1 MSEEQQSIS
10 QILRAARE
18 QRGLDIDTVYRQTGI
33 SLPVLQGMENDHLDI
48 IEPVFARMALQ
59 AYAEYLALDAEP
71 LIGRFNQEYGPAI
84 APTPVS
90 VQPVSTAITGPRLSL
105 PPVSTI
111 LRTIGLGVGALLLL
125 VLAISF
131 FGGSDKPKTA
141 QAPPPEPTPVV
152 KSSPVQQ
159 QRKEPATEMVRI
171 ATPLATAA
179 SEPPP
184 AVEQRDLT
192 STENSAPQTPPQQ
205 GPTPQQNAQA
215 AVQETPLTNTIDP
228 AIEPMPLASAATA
241 NSSIGIAD
249 SDADTNTDPTP
260 ANTSSNTQAR
270 LVDPAATT
278 APAQPTE
285 GVDLSGS
292 APSATPPIEQASTTT
307 TNSAQPI
314 GLDRA
319 SQQPSSVD
327 PLSPSS
333 GLVLEVEALD
343 STWVQI
349 HWDGKR
355 TFQGIIPR
363 GERRRFDADDHFL
376 VLSGRAHG
384 LRYRLNNELLG
395 NGQLGEATK
404 MLRFRANSDGIEF
417 LGPNFTPLTG
427 DAAAEQP

>member
-192 STENSAPQTPPQQ
+192 STENSAPQTPPPQ
-205 GPTPQQNAQA
+205 GNA
-215 AVQETPLTNTIDP
+215 
-228 AIEPMPLASAATA
+228 
-241 NSSIGIAD
+241 AD
-249 SDADTNTDPTP
+249 EYHRPCDRTDAPCLCCY
-260 ANTSSNTQAR
+260 S
-270 LVDPAATT
+270 
-278 APAQPTE
+278 E
-285 GVDLSGS
+285 
-292 APSATPPIEQASTTT
+292 
-307 TNSAQPI
+307 
-314 GLDRA
+314 
-319 SQQPSSVD
+319 
-327 PLSPSS
+327 
-333 GLVLEVEALD
+333 
-343 STWVQI
+343 
-349 HWDGKR
+349 
-355 TFQGIIPR
+355 FQHRHR
-363 GERRRFDADDHFL
+363 GFRRRYKH
-376 VLSGRAHG
+376 
-384 LRYRLNNELLG
+384 
-395 NGQLGEATK
+395 
-404 MLRFRANSDGIEF
+404 
-417 LGPNFTPLTG
+417 
-427 DAAAEQP
+427 